1 MKHPSEQ
8 VEIINQILNVVDDMK
23 PKGTS
28 LVNFDTLHAIR
39 KILGRKSDWDDI
51 GDKTLLK
58 RKLKKN
64 AVTVN

>member
-1 MKHPSEQ
+1 MTHPSKQ

-28 LVNFDTLHAIR
+28 LINFDALHAIR
-39 KILGRKSDWDDI
+39 HVLERTNEWEGLGNS
-51 GDKTLLK
+51 TLLK

-64 AVTVN
+64 SVTVN